1 VLTTAQLFALAASV
15 LVGTSIPFVP
25 TGEMVSGAAALAA
38 QSLPTVVW
46 VFLIAWLCSVLGDTV
61 LMLAARRTGGPL
73 QAWLARRTFGQ
84 RVLRAQQNL
93 TRNAFSAIVTARMIP
108 GGRAPV
114 IIALGLGRF
123 PVRRFVRLDI
133 VACALWAAIFATIG
147 SVGGSLTANPLWGMA
162 LAVVIALSLGVVVP
176 RLGHLVL
183 AYRRRAVPTVGRT
196 PEAVLVPAC

>member
-183 AYRRRAVPTVGRT
+183 AHRRRAVPTVGRT